1 MTDKEKYPLVST
13 ITPVLNGEKYIAEN
27 LQSLKNQTYH
37 NIEIIVVDNFST
49 DKSVEIA
56 KAMGA
61 VVYQKGPER
70 ASQDNYGV
78 QMAKG
83 QYVFI
88 TGCDMVLDK
97 DYIEQCVRCCEEG
110 NYDAVY
116 ASVKSKTN
124 NFWSKV
130 KGLERD
136 MYIGDDFIESARF
149 FKRDV
154 FLALGGFDTTLV
166 INADDY
172 DMQRKLNNAG
182 YKTGRI
188 TATELHIDE
197 IDSIK
202 EVFLKSFYYGMNS
215 WEYIKRQRGYAVKQ
229 LFPVR
234 RAYVKN
240 FRMLREHPVLALG
253 FIVFKFVQYLSA
265 SAGLVFGMLGTKK
278 VSALFHRRIYK
289 NQSQEFPKGE
299 TKN

>member
-1 MTDKEKYPLVST
+1 MTDQEQPLVST
-13 ITPVLNGEKYIAEN
+13 ITPVLNGEKYITEN
-27 LQSLKNQTYH
+27 LQSLKNQTYP

-49 DKSVEIA
+49 DKTVGIV
-56 KAMGA
+56 KNMG
-61 VVYQKGPER
+61 VTVYQKGPER

-78 QMAKG
+78 EMAKG
-83 QYVFI
+83 KYVFI

-110 NYDAVY
+110 SYDAVY
-116 ASVKSKTN
+116 ASVKSKTT

-154 FLALGGFDTTLV
+154 FLKLGGFDTTLV

-172 DMQRKLNNAG
+172 DMQRKLNTAG

-202 EVFLKSFYYGMNS
+202 EVFFKSFYYGMNS
-215 WEYIKRQRGYAVKQ
+215 WEYIKRQKGYAVKQ

-234 RAYVKN
+234 KAYFKN
-240 FRMLREHPVLALG
+240 FKMFLKHPLLALG
-253 FIVFKFVQYLSA
+253 FIIFKFVQYA
-265 SAGLVFGMLGTKK
+265 SAGVGLVFGMFGIKR
-278 VSALFHRRIYK
+278 VSVFFHQNIYK
-289 NQSQEFPKGE
+289 K
-299 TKN
+299 K

>member
-1 MTDKEKYPLVST
+1 MTDQEKNPLVST
-13 ITPVLNGEKYIAEN
+13 ITPVLNGEKYIVDH
-27 LQSLKNQTYH
+27 LLSIKNQSYS
-37 NIEIIVVDNFST
+37 NIEMIVVDGFSGDRT
-49 DKSVEIA
+49 VEKA
-56 KAMGA
+56 KNMGA
-61 VVYQKGPER
+61 TVYQQGPER

-83 QYVFI
+83 KYIFI

-97 DYIEQCVRCCEEG
+97 DYIEQCVCCCEEG
-110 NYDAVY
+110 NYDAVF
-116 ASVKSKTN
+116 ASVKSKTI

-136 MYIGDDFIESARF
+136 LYIGDNFIESARF

-154 FLALGGFDTTLV
+154 FLKLGGFDTKLV

-172 DMQRKLNNAG
+172 DMQRKLNAAG

-215 WEYIKRQRGYAVKQ
+215 LKYIKKNPIYATKQ
-229 LFPVR
+229 LMPIRKAF
-234 RAYVKN
+234 
-240 FRMLREHPVLALG
+240 FRNYKMFLEQPRLTFG
-253 FIVFKFVQYLSA
+253 FIIFKFVQYGSA
-265 SAGLVFGMLGTKK
+265 CLGLLVGIVNIKK
-278 VSALFHRRIYK
+278 MSNYFHKSIYK
-289 NQSQEFPKGE
+289 K
-299 TKN
+299 

>member
-1 MTDKEKYPLVST
+1 MSTENKPLVST

-27 LQSLKNQTYH
+27 LKSIQGQTYP
-37 NIEIIVVDNFST
+37 NIESIVVDNFST
-49 DKSVEIA
+49 DRTIEIA
-56 KAMGA
+56 KGMG
-61 VVYQKGPER
+61 VTVYQKGPER

-78 QMAKG
+78 QMAHGK
-83 QYVFI
+83 YVFI

-110 NYDAVY
+110 GYDAVY
-116 ASVKSKTN
+116 ASVKSKTA

-154 FLALGGFDTTLV
+154 FLGLGGFDTTLV

-172 DMQRKLNNAG
+172 DMQRKLNEAG

-215 WEYIKRQRGYAVKQ
+215 WEYIRRQKGYAVKQ

-234 RAYVKN
+234 KAFFRN
-240 FRMLREHPVLALG
+240 FKMLISHPLLALG
-253 FIVFKFVQYLSA
+253 FLMFKVVQYSSA
-265 SAGLVFGMLGTKK
+265 SAGLLFGVFGIKK
-278 VSALFHRRIYK
+278 VSQAFHRSIYK
-289 NQSQEFPKGE
+289 EK
-299 TKN
+299 